1 MKVTQKNLVF
11 VSFSINDDY
20 QPTLIKRVTTSE
32 TINEQEKQQTMQ
44 SVIPVLRVFMSAISD

>member
-1 MKVTQKNLVF
+1 MKSDLKNLAF

-32 TINEQEKQQTMQ
+32 TIDEQKNNKQYSQ
-44 SVIPVLRVFMSAISD
+44 